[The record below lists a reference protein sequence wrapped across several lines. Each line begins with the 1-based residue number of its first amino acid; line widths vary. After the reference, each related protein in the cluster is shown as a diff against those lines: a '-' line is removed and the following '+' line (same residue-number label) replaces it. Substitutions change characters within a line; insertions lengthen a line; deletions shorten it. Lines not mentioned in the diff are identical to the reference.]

1 MVRIR
6 AIYQS
11 YFIDNMNKSY
21 KIIEELNLSENCKC
35 GTMVLIV
42 GLMNHRNNGASE
54 CRKNQTGGKK

>member
-21 KIIEELNLSENCKC
+21 KIIEELNLSENCIC
-35 GTMVLIV
+35 GTMILTI
-42 GLMNHRNNGASE
+42 GLMNHRNNGALE
-54 CRKNQTGGKK
+54 CRKIK